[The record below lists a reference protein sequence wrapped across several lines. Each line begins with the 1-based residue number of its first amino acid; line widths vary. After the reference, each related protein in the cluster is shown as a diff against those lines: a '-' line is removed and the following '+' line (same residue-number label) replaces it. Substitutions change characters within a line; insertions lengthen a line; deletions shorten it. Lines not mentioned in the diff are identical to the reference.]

1 MIKQTERLKTI
12 YLFLKQNPA
21 DAQSLLEYLKNNN
34 AEISLRQ
41 LQRDLVDVENNFL
54 QISEKLMVKTV
65 QHRKKIW
72 QIVITKNQ
80 VHLNQSTIN
89 TLYLSI
95 LVSPN
100 VFLEKRSAD
109 IDLFKKIIKQTIID
123 GQNKLTI
130 NHKQTQFINTHF
142 YEVTKD
148 DVFNQNIDQLI
159 EAVMNR
165 KYIKIIKLINDYT
178 VDNFQLEDIIFNFA
192 PVEIL
197 YHRGTFLV
205 AGIKNGKKDVVIYEV
220 GQLKQ
225 FAVLDRGFNF
235 DLFSKNI
242 KFELHKRFGITKNIN
257 NYEYDI
263 ELEFTAVTGALVSK
277 FFWHETQQFKKIN
290 VGNWKMTLRC
300 GINRELLG
308 WLLQWMYNV
317 RIIEPQI
324 LIEKYDHTLKE
335 MISNRQNEKAFV
347 YRNIFEPK

>member
-148 DVFNQNIDQLI
+148 DVFNQNIDP
-159 EAVMNR
+159 
-165 KYIKIIKLINDYT
+165 ND
-178 VDNFQLEDIIFNFA
+178 FNFNQCLCS
-192 PVEIL
+192 V
-197 YHRGTFLV
+197 
-205 AGIKNGKKDVVIYEV
+205 
-220 GQLKQ
+220 
-225 FAVLDRGFNF
+225 
-235 DLFSKNI
+235 
-242 KFELHKRFGITKNIN
+242 
-257 NYEYDI
+257 
-263 ELEFTAVTGALVSK
+263 
-277 FFWHETQQFKKIN
+277 
-290 VGNWKMTLRC
+290 
-300 GINRELLG
+300 
-308 WLLQWMYNV
+308 
-317 RIIEPQI
+317 
-324 LIEKYDHTLKE
+324 
-335 MISNRQNEKAFV
+335 
-347 YRNIFEPK
+347 